1 MSSRAHA
8 GAPVIGGGSVIP
20 KGLLLDRSRITVH
33 RESLLGEGGFAK
45 VYRATVRLRGRSSS
59 NGGGEER
66 TVAFKRL
73 NDGVKSVVGAEML
86 AAELKV
92 QSAVD
97 AHPNIV
103 KVLAAVDDQS
113 IGFGLV
119 LELAH
124 FGTLFKRLQDSSRDL
139 PWDER
144 TQILRDVAA
153 GVEALHDHR
162 PTPIVHSDLKSMNIL
177 LFDAGDGSTV
187 AKVGRLREWAFL
199 YFFSCSSFSLFFC
212 FSVCL
217 SLLHS
222 PALLGSTSSLAPTHC
237 CRH

>member
-1 MSSRAHA
+1 MSSSSRSRAVP
-8 GAPVIGGGSVIP
+8 PVIGGGSVIP
-20 KGLLLDRSRITVH
+20 KGLLLDGSRITVH

-73 NDGVKSVVGAEML
+73 NDGVKSFVGAEML
-86 AAELKV
+86 AAELKA

-113 IGFGLV
+113 VGFGLV

-124 FGTLFKRLQDSSRDL
+124 FGTLFQRLQDSSRDL

-144 TQILRDVAA
+144 TQILQDVAA
-153 GVEALHDHR
+153 GVQALHDHR
-162 PTPIVHSDLKSMNIL
+162 PAPIVHSDLKSMNIL
-177 LFDAGDGSTV
+177 LFDAGDGSAV
-187 AKVGRLREWAFL
+187 AKVGR
-199 YFFSCSSFSLFFC
+199 S
-212 FSVCL
+212 
-217 SLLHS
+217 
-222 PALLGSTSSLAPTHC
+222 
-237 CRH
+237 